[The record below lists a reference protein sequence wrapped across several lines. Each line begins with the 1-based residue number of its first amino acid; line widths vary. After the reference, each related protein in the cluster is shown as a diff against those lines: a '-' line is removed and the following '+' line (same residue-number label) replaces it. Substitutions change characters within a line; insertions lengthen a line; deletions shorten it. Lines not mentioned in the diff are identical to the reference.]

1 MKSKWLLI
9 VTGCL
14 YLASGI
20 VALIAPASQ
29 LALYGVISGPAQNHM
44 AQWAG
49 LGSVMIG
56 LFAISAGRAKSNEQK
71 RHATGIMIVYFLI
84 SGSISAYGTLA
95 GVMASGP
102 GWILCA
108 EGFAMAG
115 VYALFLG
122 APADSTD
129 RKKRNPR
136 NA

>member
-14 YLASGI
+14 YLASG
-20 VALIAPASQ
+20 VTALIAPASQ
-29 LALYGVISGPAQNHM
+29 LALYGVVQGPAQNHM

-56 LFAISAGRAKSNEQK
+56 LFAISAGSSKSHEQK
-71 RHATGIMIVYFLI
+71 QQTMGILLVYFLI
-84 SGSISAYGTLA
+84 SGIISAYGTLE
-95 GVMASGP
+95 GVMASIP

-115 VYALFLG
+115 VYALFL
-122 APADSTD
+122 
-129 RKKRNPR
+129 RNSEP
-136 NA
+136 N